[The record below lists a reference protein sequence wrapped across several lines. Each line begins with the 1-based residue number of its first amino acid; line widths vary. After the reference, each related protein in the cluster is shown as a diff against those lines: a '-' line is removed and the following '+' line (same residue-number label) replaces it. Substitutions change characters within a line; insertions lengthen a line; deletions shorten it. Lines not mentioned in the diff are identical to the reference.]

1 MRQFRLFFISLVLL
15 MGLPGPSLA
24 QRAKVGVQQGPHYLG
39 EPVLV
44 RVTAEDFEEQP
55 QPICEPGKL
64 PPGVSIKEV
73 GVRPSVT
80 SVTQVINGRMTSYRK
95 VVYAFD
101 FHVVAERPGDFRL
114 PPFTVKQNQ
123 KVVSTQGLALRVQK
137 IQTDRDMRVSLVL
150 PSQPVYPGQRV
161 PVKIEWWY
169 AGDLNEVR
177 DLTFRSPLFDQFT
190 FVTEPLDRKDMF
202 LPVDTEKGTLRLK
215 AKMDRRKLDGHEFI
229 VVTAT
234 PLLVINQ
241 PGEYEIEPLTATM
254 NKVTRW
260 RRDVFGR
267 RKPASM
273 VRLRAVDKPRKL
285 VIRPLPLDQAPASF
299 AGAIGRGFT
308 LKVEADRTVVRVGDP
323 ITLTIVLRGEGNL
336 GSAALPSLSAD
347 GGLDP
352 KRFRLPSGEV
362 PGMLSGDSKSFTVT
376 VRVLDESVVE
386 IPPLAYSWFDPQM
399 GQFQTARSDPIALRV
414 QPTRMVRAQDVV
426 SGAPKSQGKDT
437 AEKSREPQAVKPAS
451 AGVPK
456 RYDHTGVDL
465 AIEASAAKLL
475 VNESERYGGT
485 MVRAGIY
492 LASVLLVF
500 FAWLWRRFAEVDPEI
515 HRRRKLVK
523 EQLRQITQAGKLPR
537 NEAARKI
544 AQAMRRMTTQANGQ
558 LRGEVEH
565 LLMECDNLAYAPDGD
580 TVEPLD
586 QTLYERAIKVA
597 EGVAKEA
604 S

>member
-1 MRQFRLFFISLVLL
+1 VNRLRVLL
-15 MGLPGPSLA
+15 ISILLLGLSTDSFA
-24 QRAKVGVQQGPHYLG
+24 QQAKVAVQQGPHYLG

-44 RVTAEDFEEQP
+44 RVTAEGFEEHP

-64 PPGVSIKEV
+64 PPGVAIKEI

-80 SVTQVINGRMTSYRK
+80 SVTQVINGRITSYRK
-95 VVYAFD
+95 VVFAFD
-101 FHVVAERPGDFRL
+101 FHVVAEKPGEFRL
-114 PPFTVKQNQ
+114 PPFKVKQNQ
-123 KVVSTQGLALRVQK
+123 QAVSTQGLALRVQR
-137 IQTDRDMRVSLVL
+137 IQTDKDIRVSLIL
-150 PSQPVYPGQRV
+150 PSQPIYPGQRV

-177 DLTFRSPLFDQFT
+177 DLTFRSPVFDQFI

-202 LPVDTEKGTLRLK
+202 LPVETEKGTLRLK
-215 AKMDRRKLDGHEFI
+215 AKMDRRKLDGREFI

-234 PLLVINQ
+234 PLLVVNH

-260 RRDVFGR
+260 RRGVFGR
-267 RKPASM
+267 REPASM

-323 ITLTIVLRGEGNL
+323 ITLTILLRGEGNL

-352 KRFRLPSGEV
+352 KRFRLPGGEV
-362 PGMLSGDSKSFTVT
+362 PGTLSGDSKSFTVT
-376 VRVLDESVVE
+376 VRVLDESVVD
-386 IPPLAYSWFDPQM
+386 IPPLAYSWFDPKM

-437 AEKSREPQAVKPAS
+437 AERSRVPQAVKPVS
-451 AGVPK
+451 AGLPK
-456 RYDHTGVDL
+456 RYDLTGVDL
-465 AIEASAAKLL
+465 AIKTSAAKLL

-500 FAWLWRRFAEVDPEI
+500 FAWLWRRVAEVDPEI

-523 EQLRQITQAGKLPR
+523 EQLRQITQARKLPR
-537 NEAARKI
+537 NEAARQI
-544 AQAMRRMTTQANGQ
+544 AAAMRRMTTQANGP
-558 LRGEVEH
+558 LSGEVEH
-565 LLMECDNLAYAPDGD
+565 LLMECDNLAYAPDGV

>member
-1 MRQFRLFFISLVLL
+1 VLL
-15 MGLPGPSLA
+15 ISILLLGLSTDSFA
-24 QRAKVGVQQGPHYLG
+24 QQAKVAVQQGPYYLG

-44 RVTAEDFEEQP
+44 RVTAEGFEEHP

-64 PPGVSIKEV
+64 PPGVAIKEI

-95 VVYAFD
+95 VVFAFD
-101 FHVVAERPGDFRL
+101 FHVVAEKPGEFRL
-114 PPFTVKQNQ
+114 PPFKVKQNQ
-123 KVVSTQGLALRVQK
+123 QAVSTQGLALRVQR
-137 IQTDRDMRVSLVL
+137 IQTDKDIRVSLVL
-150 PSQPVYPGQRV
+150 PSQPIYPGQRV
-161 PVKIEWWY
+161 PVRVEWWY
-169 AGDLNEVR
+169 AGNLDEVR
-177 DLTFRSPLFDQFT
+177 DLTFRSPVFDQFT

-215 AKMDRRKLDGHEFI
+215 AKMDRRKLDGREFT

-234 PLLVINQ
+234 PLLVVNH
-241 PGEYEIEPLTATM
+241 PGEYEIEPITATM

-260 RRDVFGR
+260 RRGVFGR
-267 RKPASM
+267 REPASM
-273 VRLRAVDKPRKL
+273 VRLRAVDRPRKL

-323 ITLTIVLRGEGNL
+323 ITLIILLRGEGNL
-336 GSAALPSLSAD
+336 GSAALPPLSAD

-352 KRFRLPSGEV
+352 KRFRLPRGEV
-362 PGMLSGDSKSFTVT
+362 SGTLSGDSKSFTVT
-376 VRVLDESVVE
+376 VRVLDESVAE

-399 GQFQTARSDPIALRV
+399 GQFQTARSNPIALRV
-414 QPTRMVRAQDVV
+414 QSTRMVRAQDVV
-426 SGAPKSQGKDT
+426 SGAPKPQGKET
-437 AEKSREPQAVKPAS
+437 AEKSRVPQAVKRAS
-451 AGVPK
+451 AGLPK
-456 RYDHTGVDL
+456 RYDLTGADL

-475 VNESERYGGT
+475 VNESERYGGI
-485 MVRAGIY
+485 MVRTGIY

-500 FAWLWRRFAEVDPEI
+500 FAWLWRRVAEVDPEI

-523 EQLRQITQAGKLPR
+523 EQLRQITQAGRLPR
-537 NEAARKI
+537 YEAARQI
-544 AQAMRRMTTQANGQ
+544 AAAMRRMTTQANGQ

-580 TVEPLD
+580 TREPLD
-586 QTLYERAIKVA
+586 QTLYEHAIKVA
-597 EGVAKEA
+597 EGVAKEV

>member
-1 MRQFRLFFISLVLL
+1 VNRLRVLL
-15 MGLPGPSLA
+15 ISILLLGLSTDSFA

-44 RVTAEDFEEQP
+44 RVTAEGFEEHP

-64 PPGVSIKEV
+64 PPGVTIKEI

-80 SVTQVINGRMTSYRK
+80 SVTQVINGRITSYRK

-123 KVVSTQGLALRVQK
+123 QAVSTQGLALRIQR
-137 IQTDRDMRVSLVL
+137 IQTDKDIRVSLIL
-150 PSQPVYPGQRV
+150 PSQPIYPGQRV

-177 DLTFRSPLFDQFT
+177 DLTFRSPVFDQFT

-202 LPVDTEKGTLRLK
+202 LPVETEKGTLRLK
-215 AKMDRRKLDGHEFI
+215 ATMDKRKLDGREFI

-234 PLLVINQ
+234 PLLVVNH

-260 RRDVFGR
+260 RRGVFGR
-267 RKPASM
+267 REPASM

-336 GSAALPSLSAD
+336 GGAALPPLSAD

-352 KRFRLPSGEV
+352 KRFRLPTGEV
-362 PGMLSGDSKSFTVT
+362 PGTLSDDSKSFTVT
-376 VRVLDESVVE
+376 VRVLDESVAE

-426 SGAPKSQGKDT
+426 SGAPKPQGKET
-437 AEKSREPQAVKPAS
+437 AEKSRVPQAVKRAS
-451 AGVPK
+451 AGLPK
-456 RYDHTGVDL
+456 RYDLTGADL

-475 VNESERYGGT
+475 VNESERYGGIV
-485 MVRAGIY
+485 VRTGIY

-500 FAWLWRRFAEVDPEI
+500 FAWLWRRIAEVDPEI

-523 EQLRQITQAGKLPR
+523 EQLRQITQAGRLPR
-537 NEAARKI
+537 YEAARQI
-544 AQAMRRMTTQANGQ
+544 AAAMRRMTTQANGQ

-580 TVEPLD
+580 TGEPLD

>member
-1 MRQFRLFFISLVLL
+1 MNRLRVLL
-15 MGLPGPSLA
+15 ISILLLGLSTDSFA
-24 QRAKVGVQQGPHYLG
+24 QQAKVAVQQGPYYLG

-44 RVTAEDFEEQP
+44 RVTAEGFEEHP

-64 PPGVSIKEV
+64 PPGVAIKEI

-80 SVTQVINGRMTSYRK
+80 SVTQVINGRITSYRK
-95 VVYAFD
+95 VVFAFD
-101 FHVVAERPGDFRL
+101 FHVVAEKPGEFRL
-114 PPFTVKQNQ
+114 PPFKVKQNQ
-123 KVVSTQGLALRVQK
+123 QAVSTQGLALRVQR
-137 IQTDRDMRVSLVL
+137 IQTDKDIRVSLIL
-150 PSQPVYPGQRV
+150 PSQPIYPGQRV

-177 DLTFRSPLFDQFT
+177 DLTFRSPVFDQFI

-215 AKMDRRKLDGHEFI
+215 AKMDRRKLDGREFI

-234 PLLVINQ
+234 PLLVVNH

-260 RRDVFGR
+260 RRGVFGR
-267 RKPASM
+267 REPASM

-323 ITLTIVLRGEGNL
+323 ITLIILLRGEGNL
-336 GSAALPSLSAD
+336 GSAALPPLSAD

-352 KRFRLPSGEV
+352 KRFRLPRGEV
-362 PGMLSGDSKSFTVT
+362 PGTLSGDSKSFTVT
-376 VRVLDESVVE
+376 VRVLDESVAE

-399 GQFQTARSDPIALRV
+399 GQFQTARSNPIALRV

-426 SGAPKSQGKDT
+426 SGAPKPQGKET
-437 AEKSREPQAVKPAS
+437 AEKSRVPQAVKRAS
-451 AGVPK
+451 AGLPK
-456 RYDHTGVDL
+456 RYDLTGADL

-475 VNESERYGGT
+475 VNESERYGGI
-485 MVRAGIY
+485 MVRTGIY
-492 LASVLLVF
+492 LASVLLVL
-500 FAWLWRRFAEVDPEI
+500 FAWLWRRVAEVDPEVV
-515 HRRRKLVK
+515 RRRKLVK
-523 EQLRQITQAGKLPR
+523 EQLRQITQARRLPR
-537 NEAARKI
+537 YEAARQI
-544 AQAMRRMTTQANGQ
+544 AAAMRRMTTQANGQ

-580 TVEPLD
+580 TREPLD

-597 EGVAKEA
+597 EGVAKEV

>member
-1 MRQFRLFFISLVLL
+1 VLL
-15 MGLPGPSLA
+15 ISILLLGLSTDSFA
-24 QRAKVGVQQGPHYLG
+24 QQAKVAVQQGPYYLG

-44 RVTAEDFEEQP
+44 RVTAEGFEEHP

-64 PPGVSIKEV
+64 PPGVAIKEI

-95 VVYAFD
+95 VVFAFD
-101 FHVVAERPGDFRL
+101 FHVVAEKPGEFRL
-114 PPFTVKQNQ
+114 PPFKVKQNQ
-123 KVVSTQGLALRVQK
+123 QAVSTHGLALRVQR
-137 IQTDRDMRVSLVL
+137 IQTDKDIRVLLVL
-150 PSQPVYPGQRV
+150 PSQPIYPGQRV
-161 PVKIEWWY
+161 PVRVEWWY
-169 AGDLNEVR
+169 AGNLDEVR
-177 DLTFRSPLFDQFT
+177 DLTFRSPVFDQFT

-215 AKMDRRKLDGHEFI
+215 AKMDRRKLDGREFT

-234 PLLVINQ
+234 PLLVVNH

-260 RRDVFGR
+260 RRGVFGR
-267 RKPASM
+267 REPASM
-273 VRLRAVDKPRKL
+273 VRLRAVDRPRKL

-323 ITLTIVLRGEGNL
+323 ITLIILLRGEGNL
-336 GSAALPSLSAD
+336 GSAALPPLSAD

-352 KRFRLPSGEV
+352 KRFRLPRGEV
-362 PGMLSGDSKSFTVT
+362 PGTLSGDSKSFTVT
-376 VRVLDESVVE
+376 VRVLDESVAE

-399 GQFQTARSDPIALRV
+399 GQFQTARSNPIALRV
-414 QPTRMVRAQDVV
+414 QSTRMVRAQDVV
-426 SGAPKSQGKDT
+426 SGAPKPQGKET
-437 AEKSREPQAVKPAS
+437 AEKSRVPQAVKRAS
-451 AGVPK
+451 AGLPK
-456 RYDHTGVDL
+456 RYDLTGADL

-475 VNESERYGGT
+475 VNESERYGGI
-485 MVRAGIY
+485 MVRTGIY

-500 FAWLWRRFAEVDPEI
+500 FAWLWRRVAEVDPEI

-523 EQLRQITQAGKLPR
+523 EQLRQITQAGRLPR
-537 NEAARKI
+537 YEAARQI
-544 AQAMRRMTTQANGQ
+544 AAAMRRMTTQANGQ

-580 TVEPLD
+580 TREPLD

-597 EGVAKEA
+597 EGVAKEV

>member
-1 MRQFRLFFISLVLL
+1 VNRLRVLL
-15 MGLPGPSLA
+15 ISILLLGLSTDSFA
-24 QRAKVGVQQGPHYLG
+24 QQAKVAVQQGPYYLG

-44 RVTAEDFEEQP
+44 RVTAEGFEEHP

-64 PPGVSIKEV
+64 PPGVAIKEI

-95 VVYAFD
+95 VVFAFD
-101 FHVVAERPGDFRL
+101 FHVVAEKPGEFRL
-114 PPFTVKQNQ
+114 PPFKVKQNKQ
-123 KVVSTQGLALRVQK
+123 AVSTQGLALRVQR
-137 IQTDRDMRVSLVL
+137 IQTDKDIRVSLVL
-150 PSQPVYPGQRV
+150 PSQPIYPGQRV
-161 PVKIEWWY
+161 PVRVEWWY
-169 AGDLNEVR
+169 AGNLDEVR
-177 DLTFRSPLFDQFT
+177 DLTFRSPVFDQFT

-215 AKMDRRKLDGHEFI
+215 AKMDRRKLDGREFT

-234 PLLVINQ
+234 PLLVVNQ

-260 RRDVFGR
+260 RRGVFGR
-267 RKPASM
+267 REPASM
-273 VRLRAVDKPRKL
+273 VRLRAVDRPRKL

-323 ITLTIVLRGEGNL
+323 ITLIILLRGEGNL
-336 GSAALPSLSAD
+336 GSAALPPLSAD

-352 KRFRLPSGEV
+352 KRFRLPRGEV
-362 PGMLSGDSKSFTVT
+362 PGTLSGDSKSFTVT
-376 VRVLDESVVE
+376 VRVLDESVAE

-399 GQFQTARSDPIALRV
+399 GQFQTARSNPIALRV
-414 QPTRMVRAQDVV
+414 QSTRMVRAQDVV
-426 SGAPKSQGKDT
+426 SGAPKPQGKET
-437 AEKSREPQAVKPAS
+437 AEKSRVPQAVKRAS
-451 AGVPK
+451 AGLPK
-456 RYDHTGVDL
+456 RYDLTGADL

-475 VNESERYGGT
+475 VNESERYGGI
-485 MVRAGIY
+485 MVRTGIY

-500 FAWLWRRFAEVDPEI
+500 FAWLWRRVAEVDPEI

-523 EQLRQITQAGKLPR
+523 EQLRQITQAGRLPR
-537 NEAARKI
+537 YEAARQI
-544 AQAMRRMTTQANGQ
+544 AAAMRRMTTQANGQ
-558 LRGEVEH
+558 LCGEVEH

-580 TVEPLD
+580 TREPLD

-597 EGVAKEA
+597 EGVAKEV